1 MPGLNQKILDSMEPK
16 KEVKLD
22 PITLSRIEL
31 LHPKDR
37 AMALEMYKEQCAALS
52 GRAMLRYA
60 YTLRTFKEQNDLYA
74 IGRTKPGKKVTNAP
88 GGKSYHNYGLAYD
101 IVLLLDKDGNGTY
114 ESASWETNVDF
125 DGDGDADWREVVAI
139 AKQYGYEAGID
150 WAKFPDAPH
159 FQKTHGYSVNDLL
172 AMVNSGKVINGYVTI

>member
-1 MPGLNQKILDSMEPK
+1 MGGLNQKIIDSMQPK

-22 PITLSRIEL
+22 LITLSRIEL

-52 GRAMLRYA
+52 GKAMLRYS

-74 IGRTKPGKKVTNAP
+74 IGRTVPGKKVTNAP

-101 IVLLLDKDGNGTY
+101 IVLLVDKDGNGTY
-114 ESASWETNVDF
+114 ETASWETNVDF
-125 DGDGDADWREVVAI
+125 DGDGKADWLEVVAI
-139 AKQYGYEAGID
+139 ARQYGYAWGGD
-150 WAKFPDAPH
+150 WAGFPDKPH
-159 FQKTHGYSVNDLL
+159 FEKTHGYSVNELL
-172 AMVNSGKVINGYVTI
+172 EMVNSGKVVNGYVTI